1 MNHLLPR
8 RTATGLALGLV
19 ACLSLAS
26 CSSGSEAET
35 EPAAGAAG
43 TRSVQTN
50 AGAVEV
56 PAEPLRVAALDNTSF
71 ATIKAFGITPVALP
85 KQLLPAQGYADW
97 QADESIADAGTH
109 REPLFEAISEAEPD
123 LIIGGYRFAE
133 QTAEL
138 TGIAPTIDISPS
150 ADAEG
155 GFVES
160 LKTQTTTLGEVFGEQ
175 DRAAELVA
183 ALEEA
188 EQRAADATNGESVF
202 LAVASGGH
210 IDNGSERIERI
221 TEPLGLRNV
230 LEAEGDSIHN
240 DSGLAPETIAQL
252 NPDWM
257 VVLDR
262 DAATSTEG
270 ASPAQ
275 QLVSEQ
281 EAWKD
286 TTFVKEGNV
295 VYLPADFY
303 VTEGIQAYTAVYD
316 QIADAFSA
324 A

>member
-8 RTATGLALGLV
+8 RTAAGFALGLV
-19 ACLSLAS
+19 ACLGLSA
-26 CSSGSEAET
+26 CSGAAEAEP
-35 EPAAGAAG
+35 EADVAA
-43 TRSVQTN
+43 TRTVETN
-50 AGAVEV
+50 DGPVEV

-71 ATIKAFGITPVALP
+71 ATLKAFGITPVAVP
-85 KQLLPAQGYADW
+85 KTLLPAEGYADW
-97 QADESIADAGTH
+97 ASDESIADAGSH
-109 REPLFEAISEAEPD
+109 REPVLEAISEAEPD

-138 TGIAPTIDISPS
+138 SKIAPTIDVSPS
-150 ADAEG
+150 AEAEG

-160 LKTQTTTLGEVFGEQ
+160 LKTQTTTLGEVFGRE
-175 DRAAELVA
+175 DEAAELVA
-183 ALEEA
+183 ALEQAQEA
-188 EQRAADATNGESVF
+188 AAAQTNGESVF

-210 IDNGSERIERI
+210 IDNGSERLGRI
-221 TEPLGLRNV
+221 TEPLGLTNV

-257 VVLDR
+257 IVLDR
-262 DAATSTEG
+262 DAATGADAS

-286 TTFVKEGNV
+286 TTFITQDHVI
-295 VYLPADFY
+295 YLPAMFY
-303 VTEGIQAYTAVYD
+303 VTEGIQAYTDVYG